1 MPTFSEQ
8 AMSYGGDDFLRHKLL
23 RIGEVMKGDPM
34 ATHDDY
40 IRRLLS
46 RGKVTLYGARLSL
59 RVDGL

>member
-1 MPTFSEQ
+1 MRSIVAGSGRF
-8 AMSYGGDDFLRHKLL
+8 
-23 RIGEVMKGDPM
+23 EVMKGDPM